1 MAACHPA
8 ATPAPDTP
16 NGMCHPLLPA
26 RLDRQTGRM
35 DLPVSLPIDPML
47 AKAATRVPEADAI
60 EGGYAFEPKWDGFR
74 CLVVRDG
81 DEVELASRGSKPLTR
96 YFPDV
101 VDAVKA
107 HLPERIVLDCE
118 IVVRSGKEGAQ
129 RLDFD
134 ALSQRIH
141 PAESR
146 VRKLAVETP
155 AELIAFDLL
164 ALGDDD
170 LMSDPFRDRRS
181 RLEDVLAGIDEDA
194 PIHLTRITTDTALAQ
209 EWFETFE
216 GAGLDGVVAKPLAD
230 GYQPGKRA
238 MLKIKHQRTADVVI
252 MGYRI
257 HKSGEGVGSLLVGL
271 HTDDGEL
278 ANVGGVA
285 SFTTKRRTELIE
297 ELEPYVDRTA
307 DGAAARGT
315 TEKSRYTGAR
325 DVSYVRLRPELVI
338 EVGYNQ
344 MEQWRFRHPATFVR
358 FRPDREAGS
367 CAFSQI
373 DRAVAYDLDQ
383 VLAR

>member
-1 MAACHPA
+1 
-8 ATPAPDTP
+8 
-16 NGMCHPLLPA
+16 
-26 RLDRQTGRM
+26 M

-47 AKAATRVPEADAI
+47 AKAATRVPDAEAVP
-60 EGGYAFEPKWDGFR
+60 GGYAFEPKWDGFR

-101 VDAVKA
+101 VEAVRA
-107 HLPERIVLDCE
+107 HLPARIVLDCE
-118 IVVRSGKEGAQ
+118 IVVRSGEEGAQ

-164 ALGDDD
+164 ALGDEN
-170 LMSDPFRDRRS
+170 LMSNPFGDRRS
-181 RLEDVLAGIDEDA
+181 RLEDALGGLAEDA

-230 GYQPGKRA
+230 AYQPGKRA

-271 HTDDGEL
+271 YNDDGEL
-278 ANVGGVA
+278 FNVGGVA
-285 SFTTKRRTELIE
+285 SFTAKRRVELIA
-297 ELEPYVDRTA
+297 ELEPYVDRTD
-307 DGAAARGT
+307 DGAAVRGA

-325 DVSYVRLRPELVI
+325 DVTYVRLRPELVI

-344 MEQWRFRHPATFVR
+344 MEQWRFRHPATLVR

-367 CAFSQI
+367 CLFSQI
-373 DRAVAYDLDQ
+373 DRAVAYDLDE
-383 VLAR
+383 VLTR